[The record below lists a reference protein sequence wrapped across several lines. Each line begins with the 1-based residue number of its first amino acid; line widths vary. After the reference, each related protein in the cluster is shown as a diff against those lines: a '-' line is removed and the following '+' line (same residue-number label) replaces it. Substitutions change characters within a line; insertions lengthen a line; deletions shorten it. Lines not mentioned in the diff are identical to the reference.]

1 MSDFIANEENRE
13 EEHSGFNLAALWKI
27 VVLHWYWIVLSTIVA
42 LGAAF
47 GYLKYTRP
55 VYASNMK
62 ILVKDEDSR
71 SRMYRGG
78 QLALES
84 MGVISNSN
92 GFDNELE
99 ILTSSNISQRVIKS
113 LKLYVSYEL
122 DGRLRNHEL
131 YKNNPYIVDMPEN
144 QLVDLH
150 SLIQLKIDRQG
161 DGVHVA
167 GEIYVPRSKEPILFE
182 RSVKELPGSFN
193 TPVGTITLQRNPGVG
208 AELPKQ
214 TMYATIM
221 PLEYAAKAYGSRLSV
236 SASSKTTTVAVLNYL
251 DTQPERAIDYLNELF
266 RSYNEDANEDKNEVA
281 LKTEEFL
288 KNRISAIREELD
300 ATESNLESYKKKNEL
315 INLTNDASN
324 ALNKLT
330 EYQKEQVELETQLN
344 LVTALL
350 DYVDDPRNAF
360 NVVPSNLGL
369 KDADMS
375 NLLNKYND
383 YVLQRNR
390 LLKSSSPENPY
401 VKRLTAQL
409 EEMWPTIRLSL
420 KSVRENILTQKRSA
434 EDQYN
439 LFSRRVGEVPT
450 QERSLNNIIRQQE
463 IKVELYL
470 MLLQKREENY
480 ISLNSTAAKARVI
493 DDPRSTGQVSPKTKV
508 ILLGALVLGL
518 CFPVGL
524 IYLLGLLRYRIE
536 GREDVEMLTK
546 IPVLADIPLAPKSL
560 DGELSLAVRE
570 NSNDMMEEA
579 FRGLRTNLR
588 FILSEKENV
597 IACTS
602 CIPGEGKTFISTNLA
617 MSLALLGKRVIIVG
631 LDIRKPRLVKL
642 FGLSSDHR
650 GITTFLSSDSGDFQ
664 DLDKQIHHAV
674 LNPNLDVLPAGV
686 IPPNPGELISREQ
699 LDHAIALLREHYDY
713 VIVDTPPV
721 GLVSDTLSAA
731 RVADM
736 TIMVCRADYSPRNN
750 FQLINALH
758 HDNKMPKITLVLN
771 GIDLKKRKYGYYYGY
786 GKYGKYGKY
795 GVYGHYGHYGVY
807 GHYGHYGVYGHYGS
821 HSSHDGHMEK

>member
-13 EEHSGFNLAALWKI
+13 EEHRGFNLAALWKI

-47 GYLKYTRP
+47 SYLKYTRP

-167 GEIYVPRSKEPILFE
+167 GGIYVPRSKEPILFE

-383 YVLQRNR
+383 YVIQRNR

-439 LFSRRVGEVPT
+439 LFSRRVGEAPT

-588 FILSEKENV
+588 FVLSEKENV

-786 GKYGKYGKY
+786 GKYSKYGKY
-795 GVYGHYGHYGVY
+795 GHY

-821 HSSHDGHMEK
+821 HSSHDGGHMEK

>member
-13 EEHSGFNLAALWKI
+13 EEHRGFNLAALWKI

-47 GYLKYTRP
+47 SYLKYTRP

-588 FILSEKENV
+588 FVLSEKENV

-786 GKYGKYGKY
+786 GKYSKYGK
-795 GVYGHYGHYGVY
+795 Y

-821 HSSHDGHMEK
+821 HSSHDVHMEK

>member
-1 MSDFIANEENRE
+1 MSDFIANEENRK
-13 EEHSGFNLAALWKI
+13 EEHRGFNLAALWKI

-47 GYLKYTRP
+47 SYLKYTRP

-439 LFSRRVGEVPT
+439 LFSRRVGEAPT

-588 FILSEKENV
+588 FVLSEKENV

-786 GKYGKYGKY
+786 GKYSKYGKY
-795 GVYGHYGHYGVY
+795 GHY

>member
-167 GEIYVPRSKEPILFE
+167 GEIYVPRAKEPILFE

-208 AELPKQ
+208 AELPEQ
-214 TMYATIM
+214 AMFATIM

-493 DDPRSTGQVSPKTKV
+493 DDPRSTGKVSPKTKV

-602 CIPGEGKTFISTNLA
+602 CIPGEGKSFVSTNLA

-650 GITTFLSSDSGDFQ
+650 GITTFLSSNSGDFQ

-786 GKYGKYGKY
+786 GKYGKYG
-795 GVYGHYGHYGVY
+795 
-807 GHYGHYGVYGHYGS
+807 HYGHYGVYGHYGS
-821 HSSHDGHMEK
+821 HSSHDVHMEK

>member
-13 EEHSGFNLAALWKI
+13 EEHRGFNLAALWKI
-27 VVLHWYWIVLSTIVA
+27 VVLYWYWIVLSTIVA

-47 GYLKYTRP
+47 SYLKYTRP

-439 LFSRRVGEVPT
+439 LFSRRVGEAPT

-588 FILSEKENV
+588 FVLSEKENV

-786 GKYGKYGKY
+786 GKYSKYGKY
-795 GVYGHYGHYGVY
+795 GHY

-821 HSSHDGHMEK
+821 HSSHDGGHMEK

>member
-1 MSDFIANEENRE
+1 MSDFIANKENRE

-167 GEIYVPRSKEPILFE
+167 GEIYVPRAKEPILFE

-208 AELPKQ
+208 AELPEKA
-214 TMYATIM
+214 MYATIM

-236 SASSKTTTVAVLNYL
+236 SASKKTTTVAVLNYL

-439 LFSRRVGEVPT
+439 LFGRRVGEVPT

-493 DDPRSTGQVSPKTKV
+493 DDPRSTGKVSPKTKV

-579 FRGLRTNLR
+579 FRGLRTSLR
-588 FILSEKENV
+588 FVLSEKENV

-602 CIPGEGKTFISTNLA
+602 CIPGEGKSFVSTNLA

-642 FGLSSDHR
+642 FGLLSDHR
-650 GITTFLSSDSGDFQ
+650 GITTFLSSNSGDFQ

-786 GKYGKYGKY
+786 GKYGKYG
-795 GVYGHYGHYGVY
+795 
-807 GHYGHYGVYGHYGS
+807 HYGHYGVYGHYGS
-821 HSSHDGHMEK
+821 HSSHDVHMEK

>member
-13 EEHSGFNLAALWKI
+13 EEHRGFNLAALWKI

-47 GYLKYTRP
+47 SYLKYTRP

-208 AELPKQ
+208 AELPEQ
-214 TMYATIM
+214 AMYATIM

-439 LFSRRVGEVPT
+439 LFSRRVGEAPT

-588 FILSEKENV
+588 FVLSEKENV

-786 GKYGKYGKY
+786 GKYSKYSKYGKY
-795 GVYGHYGHYGVY
+795 GHY

-821 HSSHDGHMEK
+821 HSSHDGGHMEK

>member
-13 EEHSGFNLAALWKI
+13 EEHRGFNLAALWKI

-47 GYLKYTRP
+47 SYLKYTRP

-439 LFSRRVGEVPT
+439 LFSRRVGEAPT

-588 FILSEKENV
+588 FVLSEKENV

-602 CIPGEGKTFISTNLA
+602 CIPGEGKTFVSTNLA
-617 MSLALLGKRVIIVG
+617 MSLALLGKRVIVVG

-786 GKYGKYGKY
+786 GKYSKYGKY
-795 GVYGHYGHYGVY
+795 GHY

-821 HSSHDGHMEK
+821 HSSHDGGHMEK

>member
-602 CIPGEGKTFISTNLA
+602 CIPGEGKTFVSTNLA

-786 GKYGKYGKY
+786 GKYGKYG
-795 GVYGHYGHYGVY
+795 
-807 GHYGHYGVYGHYGS
+807 HYGHYGVYGHYGS
-821 HSSHDGHMEK
+821 HSSHDGGHMEK

>member
-13 EEHSGFNLAALWKI
+13 EEHRGFNLAALWKI

-47 GYLKYTRP
+47 SYLKYTRP

-375 NLLNKYND
+375 NLLNKYNEN
-383 YVLQRNR
+383 VIQRNR

-420 KSVRENILTQKRSA
+420 KSVRKNILTQKRSA

-439 LFSRRVGEVPT
+439 LFSRRVGEAPT

-588 FILSEKENV
+588 FVLSEKENV

-642 FGLSSDHR
+642 FGLLSDHR
-650 GITTFLSSDSGDFQ
+650 GITTFLSSNSGDFQ

-786 GKYGKYGKY
+786 GKYSKYGKY
-795 GVYGHYGHYGVY
+795 GHY

-821 HSSHDGHMEK
+821 HSSHDGGHMEK

>member
-47 GYLKYTRP
+47 SYLKYTRP

-439 LFSRRVGEVPT
+439 LFSRRVGEAPT

-588 FILSEKENV
+588 FVLSEKENV

-786 GKYGKYGKY
+786 GKYGKYG
-795 GVYGHYGHYGVY
+795 
-807 GHYGHYGVYGHYGS
+807 HYGHYGVYGHYGS
-821 HSSHDGHMEK
+821 HSSHDGGHMEK

>member
-13 EEHSGFNLAALWKI
+13 EEHRGFNLAALWKI

-47 GYLKYTRP
+47 SYLKYTRP

-122 DGRLRNHEL
+122 NGRLRNHEL

-439 LFSRRVGEVPT
+439 LFSRRVGEAPT

-493 DDPRSTGQVSPKTKV
+493 DDPRSTGKVSPKTKV

-588 FILSEKENV
+588 FVLSEKENV

-786 GKYGKYGKY
+786 GKYSKYGK
-795 GVYGHYGHYGVY
+795 Y

-821 HSSHDGHMEK
+821 HSSHDGGHMEK

>member
-208 AELPKQ
+208 AELPEQ
-214 TMYATIM
+214 AMYATIM

-375 NLLNKYND
+375 NLLNKYNEN
-383 YVLQRNR
+383 VIQRNR

-439 LFSRRVGEVPT
+439 LFSRRVGEAPT

-786 GKYGKYGKY
+786 GKYGKYG
-795 GVYGHYGHYGVY
+795 
-807 GHYGHYGVYGHYGS
+807 HYGHYGVYGHYGS
-821 HSSHDGHMEK
+821 HSSHDVHMEK

>member
-13 EEHSGFNLAALWKI
+13 EEHRGFNLAALWKI

-439 LFSRRVGEVPT
+439 LFSKRVGEVPT

-493 DDPRSTGQVSPKTKV
+493 DDPRSTGKVSPKTKV

-602 CIPGEGKTFISTNLA
+602 CIPGEGKTFVSTNLA

-786 GKYGKYGKY
+786 GKYGKYG
-795 GVYGHYGHYGVY
+795 
-807 GHYGHYGVYGHYGS
+807 HYGHYGVYGHYGS
-821 HSSHDGHMEK
+821 HSSHDVHMEK

>member
-13 EEHSGFNLAALWKI
+13 EEHRGFNLAALWKI

-786 GKYGKYGKY
+786 GKYSKYGKY
-795 GVYGHYGHYGVY
+795 GHY

-821 HSSHDGHMEK
+821 HSSHDGGHMEK

>member
-99 ILTSSNISQRVIKS
+99 ILTSSNISQRVVKS

-150 SLIQLKIDRQG
+150 SLIQLKINRQG

-208 AELPKQ
+208 AELPEKA
-214 TMYATIM
+214 MYATIM

-375 NLLNKYND
+375 NLLNKYNEN
-383 YVLQRNR
+383 VLQRNR

-493 DDPRSTGQVSPKTKV
+493 DDPRSTGKVSPKTKV

-602 CIPGEGKTFISTNLA
+602 CIPGEGKTFVSTNLA

-650 GITTFLSSDSGDFQ
+650 GITTFLSSNSGDFQ

-786 GKYGKYGKY
+786 GKYGKYG
-795 GVYGHYGHYGVY
+795 
-807 GHYGHYGVYGHYGS
+807 HYGHYGVYGHYGS
-821 HSSHDGHMEK
+821 HSSHDVHMEK

>member
-13 EEHSGFNLAALWKI
+13 EEHRGFNLAALWKI

-150 SLIQLKIDRQG
+150 SLIQLKINRQG
-161 DGVHVA
+161 DGVHVE
-167 GEIYVPRSKEPILFE
+167 GEIYVPRAKEPILFE

-439 LFSRRVGEVPT
+439 LFSRRVGEAPT

-588 FILSEKENV
+588 FVLSEKENV

-786 GKYGKYGKY
+786 GKYSKYGKY
-795 GVYGHYGHYGVY
+795 GHY

-821 HSSHDGHMEK
+821 HSSHDGGHMEK

>member
-208 AELPKQ
+208 AELPEQ
-214 TMYATIM
+214 AMYATIM

-439 LFSRRVGEVPT
+439 LFSRRVGEAPT

-588 FILSEKENV
+588 FVLSEKENV

-786 GKYGKYGKY
+786 GKYSKYGK
-795 GVYGHYGHYGVY
+795 Y

-821 HSSHDGHMEK
+821 HSSHDGGHMEK

>member
-13 EEHSGFNLAALWKI
+13 EEHRGFNLAALWKI

-47 GYLKYTRP
+47 SYLKYTRP

-439 LFSRRVGEVPT
+439 LFSRRVGEAPT

-546 IPVLADIPLAPKSL
+546 IPVLADIPLAPKPL

-588 FILSEKENV
+588 FVLSEKENV

-807 GHYGHYGVYGHYGS
+807 GHYGS
-821 HSSHDGHMEK
+821 HSSHDGGHMEK

>member
-150 SLIQLKIDRQG
+150 SLIQLKIDRRG

-208 AELPKQ
+208 AELPEQ
-214 TMYATIM
+214 AMYATIM

-375 NLLNKYND
+375 NLLNKYNEN
-383 YVLQRNR
+383 VIQRNR

-493 DDPRSTGQVSPKTKV
+493 DDPRSTGKVSPKTKV

-602 CIPGEGKTFISTNLA
+602 CIPGEGKTFVSTNLA

-650 GITTFLSSDSGDFQ
+650 GITTFLSSNSGDFQ

-786 GKYGKYGKY
+786 GKYGKYG
-795 GVYGHYGHYGVY
+795 
-807 GHYGHYGVYGHYGS
+807 HYGHYGVYGHYGS
-821 HSSHDGHMEK
+821 HSSHDVHMEK

>member
-13 EEHSGFNLAALWKI
+13 EEHRGFNLAALWKI

-208 AELPKQ
+208 AELPEKA
-214 TMYATIM
+214 MYATIM

-493 DDPRSTGQVSPKTKV
+493 DDPRSTGKVSPKTKV

-650 GITTFLSSDSGDFQ
+650 GITTFLSSNSGDFQ

-786 GKYGKYGKY
+786 GKYSKYSKYGKY
-795 GVYGHYGHYGVY
+795 GHY

-821 HSSHDGHMEK
+821 HSSHDGGHMEK

>member
-1 MSDFIANEENRE
+1 MSDFIANKENRE

-439 LFSRRVGEVPT
+439 LFSRRVGEAPT

-588 FILSEKENV
+588 FVLSEKENV

-786 GKYGKYGKY
+786 GKYSKYGK
-795 GVYGHYGHYGVY
+795 Y

>member
-1 MSDFIANEENRE
+1 MSDFIANKENRE

-161 DGVHVA
+161 DGVHVE
-167 GEIYVPRSKEPILFE
+167 GEIYVPRAKEPILFE

-208 AELPKQ
+208 AELPEQ
-214 TMYATIM
+214 AMYATIM

-383 YVLQRNR
+383 YVIQRNR

-434 EDQYN
+434 EDQHN
-439 LFSRRVGEVPT
+439 LFSRRVGEMPT

-480 ISLNSTAAKARVI
+480 ISLNSIAAKARVI
-493 DDPRSTGQVSPKTKV
+493 DDPRSTGKVSPKTKV

-579 FRGLRTNLR
+579 FRGLRTSLR

-602 CIPGEGKTFISTNLA
+602 CIPGEGKSFVSTNLA

-650 GITTFLSSDSGDFQ
+650 GITTFLSSNSGDFQ

-674 LNPNLDVLPAGV
+674 LNPNLDVLPAGI

-731 RVADM
+731 RVVDM

-786 GKYGKYGKY
+786 GKYGKYG
-795 GVYGHYGHYGVY
+795 
-807 GHYGHYGVYGHYGS
+807 HYGHYGVYGHYGS
-821 HSSHDGHMEK
+821 HSSHDGHIEK

>member
-13 EEHSGFNLAALWKI
+13 EEHRGFNLAALWKI

-439 LFSRRVGEVPT
+439 LFSRRVGEAPT

-588 FILSEKENV
+588 FVLSEKENV

-786 GKYGKYGKY
+786 GKYSKYGKY
-795 GVYGHYGHYGVY
+795 GHY

-821 HSSHDGHMEK
+821 HSSHDVHMEK

>member
-13 EEHSGFNLAALWKI
+13 EEHRGFNLAALWKI

-208 AELPKQ
+208 AELPEQ
-214 TMYATIM
+214 AMYATIM

-439 LFSRRVGEVPT
+439 LFSRRVGEAPT

-588 FILSEKENV
+588 FVLSEKENV

-786 GKYGKYGKY
+786 GKYSKYGK
-795 GVYGHYGHYGVY
+795 Y

-821 HSSHDGHMEK
+821 HSSHDGGHMEK

>member
-13 EEHSGFNLAALWKI
+13 EEHRGFNLAALWKI

-47 GYLKYTRP
+47 SYLKYTRP

-99 ILTSSNISQRVIKS
+99 ILTSSNISQRVVKS

-588 FILSEKENV
+588 FVLSEKENV

-786 GKYGKYGKY
+786 GKYSKYGKY
-795 GVYGHYGHYGVY
+795 GHY

-821 HSSHDGHMEK
+821 HSSHDGGHMEK

>member
-439 LFSRRVGEVPT
+439 LFSRRVGEAPT

-588 FILSEKENV
+588 FVLSEKENV

-602 CIPGEGKTFISTNLA
+602 CIPGEGKTFVSTNLA

-650 GITTFLSSDSGDFQ
+650 GITTFLSSNSGDFQ

-786 GKYGKYGKY
+786 GKYSKYGKY
-795 GVYGHYGHYGVY
+795 GHY

-821 HSSHDGHMEK
+821 HSSHDGGHMEK

>member
-1 MSDFIANEENRE
+1 MSDFIANKENRE

-439 LFSRRVGEVPT
+439 LFSRRVGEAPT

-786 GKYGKYGKY
+786 GKYSKYGK
-795 GVYGHYGHYGVY
+795 Y

-821 HSSHDGHMEK
+821 HSSHDGGHMEK

>member
-47 GYLKYTRP
+47 SYLKYTRP

-439 LFSRRVGEVPT
+439 LFSRRVGEAPT

-493 DDPRSTGQVSPKTKV
+493 DDPRSTGKVSPKTKV

-588 FILSEKENV
+588 FVLSEKENV

-602 CIPGEGKTFISTNLA
+602 CIPGEGKTFVSTNLA

-786 GKYGKYGKY
+786 GKYSKYGKY
-795 GVYGHYGHYGVY
+795 GHY

>member
-99 ILTSSNISQRVIKS
+99 ILTSSNISQRVVKS

-493 DDPRSTGQVSPKTKV
+493 DDPRSTGKVSPKTKV

-650 GITTFLSSDSGDFQ
+650 GITTFLSSNSGDFQ

-786 GKYGKYGKY
+786 GKYGKYG
-795 GVYGHYGHYGVY
+795 
-807 GHYGHYGVYGHYGS
+807 HYGHYGVYGHYGS
-821 HSSHDGHMEK
+821 HSSHDVHMEK

>member
-13 EEHSGFNLAALWKI
+13 EEHRGFNLAALWKI

-208 AELPKQ
+208 AELPEKA
-214 TMYATIM
+214 MYATIM

-493 DDPRSTGQVSPKTKV
+493 DDPRSTGKVSPKTKV

-546 IPVLADIPLAPKSL
+546 IPVLADIPMAPKSL

-602 CIPGEGKTFISTNLA
+602 CIPGEGKTFVSTNLA

-786 GKYGKYGKY
+786 GKYGKYG
-795 GVYGHYGHYGVY
+795 
-807 GHYGHYGVYGHYGS
+807 HYGHYGVYGHYGS

>member
-13 EEHSGFNLAALWKI
+13 EEHRGFNLAALWKI

-47 GYLKYTRP
+47 SYLKYTRP

-375 NLLNKYND
+375 TLLNKYND

-439 LFSRRVGEVPT
+439 LFSRRVGEAPT

-588 FILSEKENV
+588 FVLSEKENV

-786 GKYGKYGKY
+786 GKYSKYGKY
-795 GVYGHYGHYGVY
+795 GHY

-821 HSSHDGHMEK
+821 HSSHDGGHMEK

>member
-13 EEHSGFNLAALWKI
+13 EEHRGFNLAALWKI

-167 GEIYVPRSKEPILFE
+167 GEIYVPRAKEPILFE

-208 AELPKQ
+208 AELPEQ
-214 TMYATIM
+214 AMYATIM

-493 DDPRSTGQVSPKTKV
+493 DDPRSTGKVSPKTKV

-602 CIPGEGKTFISTNLA
+602 CIPGEGKTFVSTNLA

-650 GITTFLSSDSGDFQ
+650 GITTFLYSNSGDFQ

-786 GKYGKYGKY
+786 GKYSKYGKY
-795 GVYGHYGHYGVY
+795 GHY

-821 HSSHDGHMEK
+821 HSSHDGGHMEK

>member
-47 GYLKYTRP
+47 SYLKYTRP

-161 DGVHVA
+161 DGGHVA

-493 DDPRSTGQVSPKTKV
+493 DDPRSTGKVSPKTKV

-786 GKYGKYGKY
+786 GKYSKYGKY
-795 GVYGHYGHYGVY
+795 GHY

-821 HSSHDGHMEK
+821 HSSHDVHMEK

>member
-47 GYLKYTRP
+47 SYLKYTRP

-167 GEIYVPRSKEPILFE
+167 GEIYVPRAKEPILFE

-208 AELPKQ
+208 AELPEKA
-214 TMYATIM
+214 MYATIM

-786 GKYGKYGKY
+786 GKYGKYG
-795 GVYGHYGHYGVY
+795 
-807 GHYGHYGVYGHYGS
+807 HYGHYGVYGHYGS
-821 HSSHDGHMEK
+821 HSSHDVHMEK

>member
-13 EEHSGFNLAALWKI
+13 EEHRGFNLAALWKI

-439 LFSRRVGEVPT
+439 LFSRRVGEAPT

-588 FILSEKENV
+588 FVLSEKENV

-786 GKYGKYGKY
+786 GKYSKYGKY
-795 GVYGHYGHYGVY
+795 GKY

-821 HSSHDGHMEK
+821 HSSHDDVHIEK

>member
-13 EEHSGFNLAALWKI
+13 EEHRGFNLAALWKI

-47 GYLKYTRP
+47 SYLKYTRP

-434 EDQYN
+434 EDQHN
-439 LFSRRVGEVPT
+439 LFSRRVGEMPT

-493 DDPRSTGQVSPKTKV
+493 DDPRSTGKVSPKTKV

-588 FILSEKENV
+588 FVLSEKENV

-786 GKYGKYGKY
+786 GKYGKYG
-795 GVYGHYGHYGVY
+795 
-807 GHYGHYGVYGHYGS
+807 HYGHYGVYGHYGS
-821 HSSHDGHMEK
+821 HSSHDVHMEK

>member
-99 ILTSSNISQRVIKS
+99 ILTSSNISQRVVKS

-167 GEIYVPRSKEPILFE
+167 GEIYVPRAKEPILFE

-208 AELPKQ
+208 AELPEKA
-214 TMYATIM
+214 MYATIM

-375 NLLNKYND
+375 NLLNKYNEN
-383 YVLQRNR
+383 VLQRNR

-588 FILSEKENV
+588 FVLSEKENV

-602 CIPGEGKTFISTNLA
+602 CIPGEGKTFVSTNLA

-786 GKYGKYGKY
+786 GKYGKYG
-795 GVYGHYGHYGVY
+795 
-807 GHYGHYGVYGHYGS
+807 HYGHYGVYGHYGS
-821 HSSHDGHMEK
+821 HSSHDVHMEK

>member
-13 EEHSGFNLAALWKI
+13 EEHRGFNLAALWKI

-47 GYLKYTRP
+47 SYLKYTRP

-588 FILSEKENV
+588 FVLSDKENV

-786 GKYGKYGKY
+786 GKYSKYGK
-795 GVYGHYGHYGVY
+795 Y

-821 HSSHDGHMEK
+821 HSSHDGGHMEK

>member
-13 EEHSGFNLAALWKI
+13 EEHRGFNLAALWKI

-208 AELPKQ
+208 AELPEQ
-214 TMYATIM
+214 AMYATIM
-221 PLEYAAKAYGSRLSV
+221 PLEYAAIAYGSRLSV

-375 NLLNKYND
+375 NLLNKYNEN
-383 YVLQRNR
+383 VLQRNR

-439 LFSRRVGEVPT
+439 LFSRRVGEAPT

-786 GKYGKYGKY
+786 GKYSKYGKY
-795 GVYGHYGHYGVY
+795 GHY

-821 HSSHDGHMEK
+821 HSSHDGGHMEK